1 MNNNVFCLETTKS
14 HRQNCLPIMM
24 LYRNESSGKK
34 NSNFRILGDMWAIEG
49 VYRENFSIYLIFFC
63 IQNQK

>member
-34 NSNFRILGDMWAIEG
+34 SIAISEFWG
-49 VYRENFSIYLIFFC
+49 TCEQLRESIEKISQFT
-63 IQNQK
+63 